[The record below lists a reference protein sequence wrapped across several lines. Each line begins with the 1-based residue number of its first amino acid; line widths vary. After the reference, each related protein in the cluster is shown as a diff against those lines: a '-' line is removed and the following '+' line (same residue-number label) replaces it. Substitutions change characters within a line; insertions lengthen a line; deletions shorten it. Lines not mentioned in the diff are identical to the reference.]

1 MWKLLVQ
8 RPAAPGTKDPLL
20 APLLSGC
27 VRGQSGIRNIDEPSW
42 DLTTVKGERL
52 QQMPGLG
59 LYYTETS
66 DALPATFV
74 HAVHAMPAVFQSMVL
89 LTVKMVPIPH
99 VDLQERFLIK
109 A

>member
-1 MWKLLVQ
+1 MQ
-8 RPAAPGTKDPLL
+8 RPAAPGPRDPLL
-20 APLLSGC
+20 APLLSGR
-27 VRGQSGIRNIDEPSW
+27 VRGQSGISNINEPTW
-42 DLTTVKGERL
+42 DLVTVKGERL

-66 DALPATFV
+66 SALPATFV

-99 VDLQERFLIK
+99 VDLPERFLVK
-109 A
+109 T